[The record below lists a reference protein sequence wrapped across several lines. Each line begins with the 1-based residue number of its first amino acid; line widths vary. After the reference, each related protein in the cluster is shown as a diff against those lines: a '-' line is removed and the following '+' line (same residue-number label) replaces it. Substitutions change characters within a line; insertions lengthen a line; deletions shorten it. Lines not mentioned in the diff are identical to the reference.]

1 MQGDLLQLYPPPTDS
16 LPLQRLYL
24 DHPLHRISESSEPLV
39 YSNFVTSLDGR
50 IALPRPDQNTRGVP
64 PAIGSVRD
72 WRLYQELA
80 AQSDLLIT
88 SARYF
93 RQFAEGEAQ
102 DNLPVGPSDAFAD
115 LRQWRLDRG
124 FSAQPDVAIF
134 SASLD
139 IPVEA
144 LQAYSERQLHVLT
157 GAQADPQRIEAL
169 RASGISVHIAG
180 DNTQVEGAH
189 AIAVLQGLGYRRIY
203 AVAGPSVFY
212 TLVRA
217 GVLQRLYLTMAHR
230 ILGGKDFDTLAWGTE
245 LDPAPVMKLHTLF
258 YDAYAPDDAGQLLA
272 CYDIE
277 PVTA

>member
-16 LPLQRLYL
+16 LPLTRLYL
-24 DHPLHRISESSEPLV
+24 DHPLHRIAELAEPLV

-50 IALPRPDQNTRGVP
+50 IALPRPDQESRGVP
-64 PAIGSVRD
+64 PAIGSARD

-115 LRQWRLDRG
+115 LRQWRLDQG

-139 IPVEA
+139 IPISA
-144 LQAYSERQLHVLT
+144 LQANSERQLHVLT
-157 GAQADPQRIEAL
+157 GAKADPQRIEIL
-169 RASGISVHIAG
+169 RTAGVKVHIAG
-180 DNTQVEGAH
+180 DNTSVDGAR
-189 AIAVLQGLGYRRIY
+189 AIALLQGLGYRRIY

-230 ILGGKDFDTLAWGTE
+230 ILGGKDFDTLAWGAE
-245 LDPAPVMKLHTLF
+245 LNPAPILKLLTLF
-258 YDAYAPDDAGQLLA
+258 YDAYAPDDAGQLLS
-272 CYDIE
+272 CYEIE